1 MLEDR
6 SYMRQPRFGAQ
17 SSATI
22 WLVVANVLA
31 FIAQLVLTHY
41 WTRVNYFLPLS
52 LDGLRHGYVWQLV
65 SFQFM
70 HAGFLHLFFN
80 CLVIYMFGRPVEDAL
95 GTKNFLILYFLSGII
110 GGLCQILAGILLKG
124 IFAAPVVGAS
134 AGGFGLTS
142 AFALLFPDQIILLFF
157 VLPLRAK
164 YFLWL
169 SIALAVYGILFPSQ
183 NPAGPSIAEAAHLG
197 GIIVGVVFVKYAVH
211 WHWQWPQLR
220 RPRPKTIR
228 TLVKVP
234 SQKAG
239 LWGRSREEYEE
250 ELPPQEFLSKEVDP
264 ILDKISAQGIQSL
277 TDRERRI
284 LEKARSKMGK
294 R

>member
-142 AFALLFPDQIILLFF
+142 AFALLFPDQII
-157 VLPLRAK
+157 
-164 YFLWL
+164 
-169 SIALAVYGILFPSQ
+169 
-183 NPAGPSIAEAAHLG
+183 
-197 GIIVGVVFVKYAVH
+197 
-211 WHWQWPQLR
+211 
-220 RPRPKTIR
+220 
-228 TLVKVP
+228 
-234 SQKAG
+234 
-239 LWGRSREEYEE
+239 
-250 ELPPQEFLSKEVDP
+250 
-264 ILDKISAQGIQSL
+264 
-277 TDRERRI
+277 
-284 LEKARSKMGK
+284 
-294 R
+294 